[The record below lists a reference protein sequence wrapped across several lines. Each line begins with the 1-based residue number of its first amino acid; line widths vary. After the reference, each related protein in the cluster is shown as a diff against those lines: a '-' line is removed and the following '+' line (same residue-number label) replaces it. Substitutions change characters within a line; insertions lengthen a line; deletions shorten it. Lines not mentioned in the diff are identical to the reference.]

1 MEIVKQSHALI
12 HSCVD
17 TCVICV
23 KVYYSCMEKV
33 SCDLLQQEYGT
44 LKTLA
49 EECRGMLTVHTV
61 GSEEYRKVQKQFNK
75 QAEQFQQ
82 RLAEYCSF
90 LQKLFSKDEEAP
102 EIQKIFDQ
110 HDTRKAALAAIFRCR
125 EDQISTT
132 KEEALSGDIVLHDGY
147 LNLNLLKKLPEE
159 VRLPKYVGGDINMS
173 GLAKLPEKVQLPEH
187 IGGDLILD
195 KLTTLPGKVQLPKY
209 VRGYLFLYNLTTLPG
224 KVQLPEYVGG
234 GLYLSSLAELPEK
247 VQLPEY
253 IGDDLGLSSLTK
265 LPDDFTFPEHIGG
278 ILFLNKKLKGHS
290 ALSTI
295 PEGVSIE
302 WE

>member
-1 MEIVKQSHALI
+1 
-12 HSCVD
+12 
-17 TCVICV
+17 
-23 KVYYSCMEKV
+23 MEKV

-49 EECRGMLTVHTV
+49 EEYKGVLLRESV
-61 GSEEYRKVQKQFNK
+61 GSEECQRVQKQFNK
-75 QAEQFQQ
+75 QAEQFRQ

-90 LQKLFSKDEEAP
+90 LQKLFLKNEEAP

-110 HDTRKAALAAIFRCR
+110 HDTRKAALSAIFRCR
-125 EDQISTT
+125 EDQISAA
-132 KEEALSGDIVLHDGY
+132 KKEALSGDIVLYDGH

-159 VRLPKYVGGDINMS
+159 VQLPKYVGG
-173 GLAKLPEKVQLPEH
+173 GLFLHNLAELPEKVQLPKY
-187 IGGDLILD
+187 IGGYLNLSS
-195 KLTTLPGKVQLPKY
+195 LTTLPGKVQLPKY
-209 VRGYLFLYNLTTLPG
+209 VGGRLYLNKLTTLP
-224 KVQLPEYVGG
+224 E
-234 GLYLSSLAELPEK
+234 E

-253 IGDDLGLSSLTK
+253 IGSSLYLGSLTE